1 MKSYIIIIFS
11 LTITF
16 CSVDSDGSNISDGTI
31 LSDEEISN
39 ESSSATSNDEQNS
52 TTSPLDNREIKYFIA
67 ESVSNEHQEMLK
79 KWVAISEE
87 LYFTQPNVVIE
98 NLYPIYLVQLDRD
111 NPESVSYTH
120 LTLPTIY
127 SV

>member
-1 MKSYIIIIFS
+1 M
-11 LTITF
+11 
-16 CSVDSDGSNISDGTI
+16 DSDGSNISDGTI

-111 NPESVSYTH
+111 NPESALALEPVYCEFLDCLLYT
-120 LTLPTIY
+120 
-127 SV
+127 SDAADE

>member
-39 ESSSATSNDEQNS
+39 ESTSETPNDEDNS
-52 TTSPLDNREIKYFIA
+52 TTSYLDNREIKYFIA
-67 ESVSNEHQEMLK
+67 STVSNQHQEMLK
-79 KWVAISEE
+79 EWVAISE
-87 LYFTQPNVVIE
+87 
-98 NLYPIYLVQLDRD
+98 
-111 NPESVSYTH
+111 
-120 LTLPTIY
+120 
-127 SV
+127 